1 MSLWVRSAARLLL
14 AGVWLVAGGTKV
26 SDLQGSVRAVHA
38 YDLLPYGA
46 SQVVGAVLPFV
57 EITVG
62 LLLVVGFA
70 TRIAAL
76 AGSALLVVFI
86 GGIASAW
93 ARGLRIDCGCFG
105 GGGELAAGRSP
116 TYFWETAR
124 DVALLAVA
132 AYLVW
137 RPHSRLALDNLFAT
151 EEDDDDGEDDAWEA
165 AGEPADRSDLGS
177 EEGGHELTDDDGPAR
192 QETGEVAGRVAQAG
206 RRPGASAKSRKR
218 PGAARQGRAPLG

>member
-1 MSLWVRSAARLLL
+1 VSWWIRLAARLLL

-62 LLLVVGFA
+62 LLLLTGFA

-76 AGSALLVVFI
+76 VSSTLLVVFI

-116 TYFWETAR
+116 TYFGEIAR
-124 DVALLAVA
+124 DVALLAVSV
-132 AYLVW
+132 YLVW
-137 RPHSRLALDNLFAT
+137 RPTSRLALDNLFAT

-165 AGEPADRSDLGS
+165 EAGEDLTAGEDDRDDTGGSAD
-177 EEGGHELTDDDGPAR
+177 
-192 QETGEVAGRVAQAG
+192 QEAGEDTGEGAHEG
-206 RRPGASAKSRKR
+206 RRPGASRKSRKR
-218 PGAARQGRAPLG
+218 PGAVREGRAPLG